1 MPHLT
6 IDYSSRLA
14 DVFDRAALVRELHPL
29 VLEVTGS
36 AGVCKTFFRPAESYV
51 GDGGGDRKGFVHVEV
66 GLMPGRPEALKGY
79 LSESIL
85 AVVAKHLP
93 TGGADGVVLSAEV
106 RDLSGSYRLFPAG
119 RREAGAPARVPCGA
133 SPSR

>member
-29 VLEVTGS
+29 VREVAGS
-36 AGVCKTFFRPAESYV
+36 AGVCKTFFRPAETYV
-51 GDGGGDRKGFVHVEV
+51 GDGGGDGRDFVHAQV
-66 GLMPGRPEALKGY
+66 GLMPGRSETLKAR
-79 LSESIL
+79 LSESVL
-85 AVVAKHLP
+85 AVLAKHLP

-106 RDLSGSYRLFPAG
+106 RDLPGSYRLFPAG
-119 RREAGAPARVPCGA
+119 RPQADAPVPVPCAA
-133 SPSR
+133 SLPR

>member
-14 DVFDRAALVRELHPL
+14 DVFDRVALVRELHPL
-29 VLEVTGS
+29 VLEVSGS
-36 AGVCKTFFRPAESYV
+36 AGVCKTFFRPAETHV
-51 GDGGGDRKGFVHVEV
+51 GDGGGDGRGFVHVEV
-66 GLMPGRPEALKGY
+66 GLMPGRPESVKAH

-93 TGGADGVVLSAEV
+93 AGGADGVILSAEV
-106 RDLSGSYRLFPAG
+106 RDLSGSYRLLPGG
-119 RREAGAPARVPCGA
+119 RPRAGAPARVPCAA
-133 SPSR
+133 SPRR